1 MYPAST
7 MSFVTTFPSAPR
19 FRVRARCVFAALVAL
34 HLSAGAAAGQRA
46 IASDYPTKP
55 IRLLVPF
62 TPGGSQDVLARL
74 VSTPVS
80 QSLGRTIVVDNR
92 PGAGGLIAT
101 QEVARANND
110 GYTLLLSSGAQMAIA
125 PALRHDVGYDAAK
138 SFVHVVHL
146 IDAPFVLI
154 AYPAF
159 PANSV
164 KELVAYSRANP
175 GKVNTASTGI
185 GTYTHLTLELFKSLT
200 GADLTHV
207 PYKGA
212 APAITD
218 LMSRQVQT
226 MFTQTASAQPYTSTN
241 RLKGLGVTAPKRAA
255 AMPDVPTFA
264 EQGVKLNV
272 SVWVGIS
279 APAGTPR
286 PVVDRLSR
294 EFARALPEVKDKLA
308 ALGQEVNGTSGE
320 AFTRMVRDDVALWAK
335 IVKAAGV
342 KVE

>member
-1 MYPAST
+1 MFRRIWMALT
-7 MSFVTTFPSAPR
+7 ATALFATAAGHAVAQAPR
-19 FRVRARCVFAALVAL
+19 L
-34 HLSAGAAAGQRA
+34 QQTP
-46 IASDYPTKP
+46 YPTKP

-74 VSTPVS
+74 LSVPVT
-80 QSLGRTIVVDNR
+80 QSIGRNIVVDNR

-110 GYTLLLSSGAQMAIA
+110 GYTVLLSTGAQMGIA
-125 PALRHDVGYDAAK
+125 PALNRDVGYDPVK
-138 SFVHVVHL
+138 SFVHVIHL
-146 IDAPFVLI
+146 VDAPFVLI

-159 PANSV
+159 PVNNV
-164 KELVAYSRANP
+164 KELVAYTKANP
-175 GKVNTASTGI
+175 GKVNTASTGN

-200 GADLTHV
+200 GADMTHV

-212 APAITD
+212 APAIAD

-241 RLKGLGVTAPKRAA
+241 RLKALGVTAPKRAA

-272 SVWVGIS
+272 SVWIGIS

-286 PVVDRLSR
+286 PVVDRLAK
-294 EFARALPEVKDKLA
+294 EFGAALQQPEVKERLA
-308 ALGQEVNGTSGE
+308 ALGQDPNGATGE
-320 AFTRMVRDDVALWAK
+320 PFARMVREDVATWGRV
-335 IVKAAGV
+335 VKASGV
-342 KVE
+342 KLN